1 MHLTNGEPRAAR
13 AGSRS
18 RMTRLIAAL
27 YGTVTDSHAY
37 FIVLKDFG
45 RTRPCRGC
53 NVEKPNLAA
62 VTGAAA
68 AAVAKKPELGPRVS
82 RPLGD

>member
-45 RTRPCRGC
+45 RARPCRGC

-68 AAVAKKPELGPRVS
+68 VAKKPELGPRVS